1 MTSLIENFLT
11 SSPVVPVVVI
21 DNVEHA
27 VPLAQALLEGGVGVI
42 EITLRSDAA
51 LKSIERIAHEVPAM
65 NIAVG
70 TVTSPVH
77 LQMAKDAGAKIA
89 ISPGL
94 TERLLSAA
102 QNIQMPLLPGVASAS
117 ELMQGMEAG
126 LYQFKLFPATVV
138 NGIELA
144 KALSGPFPTVR
155 FCPTGGIS
163 LETAPHYLAVPNILC
178 VGVSSVASR
187 EDIQKQ
193 QWQAITEKARKAAKL
208 RD

>member
-1 MTSLIENFLT
+1 
-11 SSPVVPVVVI
+11 
-21 DNVEHA
+21 
-27 VPLAQALLEGGVGVI
+27 
-42 EITLRSDAA
+42 
-51 LKSIERIAHEVPAM
+51 LKSIEHIAREVPQM
-65 NIAVG
+65 HIAVG
-70 TVTSPVH
+70 TVTSPTH

-102 QNIQMPLLPGVASAS
+102 QNIQMPLLPGIASAS

-163 LETAPHYLAVPNILC
+163 LATAPDYLAVPNILC

-193 QWQAITEKARKAAKL
+193 QWQVITEKARKAAKL